1 LITWAMPDPFSPLR
15 KTVSG
20 LTLLWLVQLGEE
32 RVSHSAA
39 RRKGKARSIT
49 ALHEGR
55 ARPVQSQRKG
65 KARSITEEGQG
76 PFNHSAARRK
86 GKARSIIE
94 MIEMCTSRL
103 SWH

>member
-1 LITWAMPDPFSPLR
+1 MLLIPAAGPCWLITWAMPDPFSPLR

-49 ALHEGR
+49 
-55 ARPVQSQRKG
+55 
-65 KARSITEEGQG
+65 EEEQG